1 MNPIIRRELLEVLRR
16 RGAVALQ
23 IGLAVACAL
32 LVLVRWPT
40 GDVIDLNGAR
50 SQGVLRVFGYG
61 LLSAVLLLVPAFP
74 ATSLVRE
81 KVKGTLA
88 LLLNSPMRPWSI
100 YLGKLGGVLG
110 FTAVLLVM
118 TLPAAAAC
126 HALGGTGTSGGVTM
140 LYVVL
145 GMAAVQLSTLA
156 LLVSS
161 RSQSTVG
168 ALRGSYALALVVSVA
183 VLGPYWML
191 HGRSDPVTEAAGWL
205 RCLSPIPAVMEILGQ
220 RDAGAQGIAVSDSA
234 VGRYLLLAALSSI
247 GCALATI
254 ARLNH
259 RLLDRS
265 RSAGLMTEDRSRG
278 GRAARR
284 VLFLVDPQRRSGSM
298 SLWINPVLVKEFRSR
313 RFGRSHWMLRIIALC
328 GIVSLGL
335 SYLAASGAP
344 GVGVEYTGGI
354 LVLLQVALLILFAP
368 SLASGLISARAGKR
382 HLAAAANDA
391 ALARRHSPRQAA
403 ERRLAAAAAAM
414 CHAAGLR
421 GPHDRHADSVGPG
434 GAGRYLPGA
443 DGGVLR
449 ATQRGREHALSLN
462 GNGDDGI
469 LPDALGNLRPA
480 PAGLAGA

>member
-1 MNPIIRRELLEVLRR
+1 MRDEKTVHPSSLLLVLSSLVPYPSSFIPDMNPIIRRELLEVLRR
-16 RGAVALQ
+16 RRAVALQ

-61 LLSAVLLLVPAFP
+61 LLAAVLLLVPAFP

-88 LLLNSPMRPWSI
+88 LLLNSPMRPGSI

-110 FTAVLLVM
+110 FTAVRLVM

-140 LYVVL
+140 LYLVL

-168 ALRGSYALALVVSVA
+168 ALRGSYALVLLVSVA

-205 RCLSPIPAVMEILGQ
+205 RCLSPIPAVTEILGQ

-234 VGRYLLLAALSSI
+234 VVRYLLLAALSSI
-247 GCALATI
+247 VCAVATV

-265 RSAGLMTEDRSRG
+265 RAAGLMTEDRSRG

-284 VLFLVDPQRRSGSM
+284 MLFLVDPQRRSGSM

-328 GIVSLGL
+328 GIASLGL

-354 LVLLQVALLILFAP
+354 LVFLQVALLILFAP
-368 SLASGLISARAGKR
+368 SLASGLISA
-382 HLAAAANDA
+382 
-391 ALARRHSPRQAA
+391 
-403 ERRLAAAAAAM
+403 ERESGTWQL
-414 CHAAGLR
+414 LR
-421 GPHDRHADSVGPG
+421 MTP
-434 GAGRYLPGA
+434 LTPGA
-443 DGGVLR
+443 ILR
-449 ATQRGREHALSLN
+449 AKLLSVAWPL
-462 GNGDDGI
+462 
-469 LPDALGNLRPA
+469 LLFCVRLC
-480 PAGLAGA
+480 LATWC